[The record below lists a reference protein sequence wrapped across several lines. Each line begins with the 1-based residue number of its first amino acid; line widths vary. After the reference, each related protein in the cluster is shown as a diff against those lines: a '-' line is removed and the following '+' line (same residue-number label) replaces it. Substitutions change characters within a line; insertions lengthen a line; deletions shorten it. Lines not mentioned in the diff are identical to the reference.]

1 MDNINKPKSFDL
13 SKNGIS
19 ELIHREILAIHE
31 FYGKHNN
38 SLPELND
45 FKIPQE
51 ILEIVKNIYQK
62 GKDEKLIWIDNI
74 KWDDKIILNLAKLA
88 KSEISP
94 ICSFLG
100 GIAAQEI
107 IKFTGKFTLINQW
120 FWFEFFEIL
129 ENLPENIDK
138 SLKNIRYDVK
148 IAIFSRE
155 MQNKIFDTNIFI
167 VGAGA
172 LECEFLK
179 NFALMGFAI
188 NENKNVIVTDNDNI
202 EISNVNRQFYLD
214 KVIWV
219 NQSLYAHV
227 WKRKKLNN
235 ILIV

>member
-45 FKIPQE
+45 FKMSQE
-51 ILEIVKNIYQK
+51 ILEIAKKIYQK

-107 IKFTGKFTLINQW
+107 IKFTGKFTQINQW

-138 SLKNIRYDVK
+138 SLKNSRYDVK
-148 IAIFSRE
+148 IAIFGRE

-202 EISNVNRQFYLD
+202 EISNINRQFYLL
-214 KVIWV
+214 K
-219 NQSLYAHV
+219 
-227 WKRKKLNN
+227 
-235 ILIV
+235 

>member
-107 IKFTGKFTLINQW
+107 IKYIGKYTQ
-120 FWFEFFEIL
+120 FEASEII
-129 ENLPENIDK
+129 ENLPNDIDRA
-138 SLKNIRYDVK
+138 LKNSRYDDQ
-148 IAIFSRE
+148 IAIFGNN
-155 MQNKIFDTNIFI
+155 MQ
-167 VGAGA
+167 
-172 LECEFLK
+172 
-179 NFALMGFAI
+179 
-188 NENKNVIVTDNDNI
+188 
-202 EISNVNRQFYLD
+202 
-214 KVIWV
+214 
-219 NQSLYAHV
+219 
-227 WKRKKLNN
+227 KKLSELN
-235 ILIV
+235 IL

>member
-13 SKNGIS
+13 SKIGIS
-19 ELIHREILAIHE
+19 ELIHCGILAIHE
-31 FYGKHNN
+31 FYENHNN

-45 FKIPQE
+45 FKMSQE
-51 ILEIVKNIYQK
+51 ILEIAKKIYQK
-62 GKDEKLIWIDNI
+62 GKDEKLNWIENI

-107 IKFTGKFTLINQW
+107 IKFTGKYTPINQW
-120 FWFEFFEIL
+120 FWFEFSEIL

-138 SLKNIRYDVK
+138 SLKNSRYDVK
-148 IAIFSRE
+148 IAIFGRE

-167 VGAGA
+167 VGARA

-227 WKRKKLNN
+227 GKLKKLTN

>member
-19 ELIHREILAIHE
+19 ELIHREILTIHE
-31 FYGKHNN
+31 IYGKHNN

-45 FKIPQE
+45 FKMSQE
-51 ILEIVKNIYQK
+51 ILEIAKKIYQK

-100 GIAAQEI
+100 GMAAQEI
-107 IKFTGKFTLINQW
+107 IKFTGKFTPINQW

-138 SLKNIRYDVK
+138 SLKNSRYDVK
-148 IAIFSRE
+148 IAIFGRE

-172 LECEFLK
+172 LECEFMK

-214 KVIWV
+214 KVMWV

-227 WKRKKLNN
+227 GKRKKLNN